1 MSIAQSLRWR
11 IWRIFAL
18 AIAATV
24 SLSPTVA
31 CRSISNTDSSRLYA
45 YPGNPLFAAA
55 AQLKAKGQ
63 HSEAAELE
71 VIAETPSGIWA
82 AGQPGEMQEI
92 RQVTLVAAK
101 AHSVPLIV
109 AYNLPARDACG
120 KFSASRGAASRY
132 KKWINQLAA
141 AIGTGDDIIIVEP
154 DGLPDIV
161 RSCLSSAQSVQRY
174 QLLRYAMKELGTL
187 PHAQVY
193 LDAGNPGMFKDPSQL
208 AEPLERAGVRY
219 GRGFSANVSNFQ
231 WTASVVTW
239 SQQLEHALSGEVGGV
254 IDTSRNGRGPYTGR
268 HTPQWC
274 NPPGRASGP
283 TPRLHPGPDGIDA
296 YLWIK
301 DPGASDGSCNGGP
314 PAGQYWP
321 KYAAALER
329 ASHYPLLSL
338 PSASVRPTDPAHSDH
353 AGPQVSGGTRVL
365 VPHVRTGPAP
375 SPSPTSNARPAA
387 KAVRSQVRTVAPTGP

>member
-11 IWRIFAL
+11 IWRVFAL

-31 CRSISNTDSSRLYA
+31 CRSISSADSSRLTSSTDSSRLYA
-45 YPGNPLFAAA
+45 YPGNPLFAAVE
-55 AQLKAKGQ
+55 QLKAKGQ
-63 HSEAAELE
+63 HAEAADLE

-92 RQVTLVAAK
+92 RQVTLAAAK
-101 AHSVPLIV
+101 THAIPVIV

-120 KFSASRGAASRY
+120 KFSAAPGAASGY
-132 KKWINQLAA
+132 KKWISQLAT

-161 RSCLSSAQSVQRY
+161 RNCLSPAQSVQRY

-187 PHAQVY
+187 PYTQVY

-208 AEPLERAGVRY
+208 AGPLERAGIRY

-231 WTASVVTW
+231 WTAGVVTW
-239 SQQLEHALSGEVGGV
+239 SQQLEHALGGVVGGV

-268 HTPQWC
+268 DTPQWC

-283 TPRLHPGPDGIDA
+283 TPQLHPGPDGIDA

-329 ASHYPLLSL
+329 ASHFPLLSS
-338 PSASVRPTDPAHSDH
+338 PSASVHPTKTAPADH
-353 AGPQVSGGTRVL
+353 ADPQISGGTRVL
-365 VPHVRTGPAP
+365 TPHTRTGPG
-375 SPSPTSNARPAA
+375 PSPTSNARPAA
-387 KAVRSQVRTVAPTGP
+387 KS